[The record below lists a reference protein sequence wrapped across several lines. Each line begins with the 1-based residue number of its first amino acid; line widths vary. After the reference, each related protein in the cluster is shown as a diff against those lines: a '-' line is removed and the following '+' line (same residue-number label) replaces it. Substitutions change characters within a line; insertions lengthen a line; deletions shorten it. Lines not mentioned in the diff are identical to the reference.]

1 MCPWWCACRNHNVW
15 ALGVLFRQQS
25 TSLGPAW
32 SWVSDVWLAAAVACG
47 YFLAARLSLGLLL
60 EPDGVAVFWP
70 AAGISSGILI
80 ALGPQVRLPVTA
92 AVIAAT
98 LAANL
103 LGDRNIPSGL
113 GFSLCNAAEALIT
126 AAIIQYY
133 FKADFTLD
141 RLQQVL
147 GLLLAT
153 IAGTVVSGIGGA
165 VFFKLFHSPTVPMF
179 TTWRHW
185 FASDAVGIIA
195 VAPLVI
201 GLAAAARRPPPPR
214 ELVEGA
220 AVLALLTAM
229 TGIIISLPNTPWQTL
244 VPGALVFPMVLWLAA
259 RCRPVFAAAGAFI
272 VSLTVV
278 WATIFGIGHFGDSA
292 LPQEDRILQAQAV
305 ILVVTLGAFVLAALF
320 SERRQ
325 HETVLMNSEARLAR
339 ANKMLERERDNK
351 LMNVGAAI
359 SAISHELKQPLT
371 AIVTKGSAARRF
383 LERSPSDI
391 PRVQSILGEIVSA
404 SFRANEVLE
413 NIRGLFGHDHEPQS
427 TDINE
432 LVRESLRLMHE
443 QLERHHIT
451 ILTQLAPDMPVIPA
465 HRGQLQEVIINLLQ
479 NSIDAMEAAEK
490 PRLLRI
496 ETERPKPESIGI
508 SIRDSGKGID
518 ARVIDSIFDAFVTT
532 KAKGKGL
539 GLAISRMIVERHE
552 GQLTASSA
560 GSGNGAIF
568 QITLPIKV
576 LRQPNP
582 EALPS
587 EP

>member
-1 MCPWWCACRNHNVW
+1 VTVVAW
-15 ALGVLFRQQS
+15 AGIGVLFRQQS
-25 TSLGPAW
+25 TSIGSSW

-60 EPDGVAVFWP
+60 RPDGVAVFWP

-80 ALGPQVRLPVTA
+80 ALGPPVRLPVTA
-92 AVIAAT
+92 AVVAAT
-98 LAANL
+98 FAANL
-103 LGDRNIPSGL
+103 LGDRNIAA
-113 GFSLCNAAEALIT
+113 GFGFGLCNAAEALIT
-126 AAIIQYY
+126 AGIIQHY
-133 FKADFTLD
+133 FKADFTLG

-147 GLLLAT
+147 GLLVAA
-153 IAGTVVSGIGGA
+153 IVGTVVSGIGGA
-165 VFFKLFHSPTVPMF
+165 VAFKLFHSPDVPMF

-201 GLAAAARRPPPPR
+201 GLAAAARDPPPR
-214 ELVEGA
+214 RELAEGA

-229 TGIIISLPNTPWQTL
+229 TGIIILLPNTPWQTL
-244 VPGALVFPMVLWLAA
+244 VPGALIFPMVLCLAA

-278 WATIFGIGHFGDSA
+278 WATIFGVGHFGDTA

-325 HETVLMNSEARLAR
+325 HEIVLMNSEARLAR
-339 ANKMLERERDNK
+339 ANKMLQRERDNK

-383 LERSPSDI
+383 LERAPSDV
-391 PRVQSILGEIVSA
+391 PRVQAILNEIVGA

-413 NIRGLFGHDHEPQS
+413 NIHSLFGHDQEPHP
-427 TDINE
+427 TDVNE

-443 QLERHHIT
+443 QFERHHVT
-451 ILTQLAPDMPVIPA
+451 ILTQFALDLPAVPA
-465 HRGQLQEVIINLLQ
+465 HKGQLQEVVINLMQ
-479 NSIDAMEAAEK
+479 NSIDAMETVEK
-490 PRLLRI
+490 TRFLRI
-496 ETERPKPESIGI
+496 QTERRGQGAIGI
-508 SIRDSGKGID
+508 SIQDSGKGID
-518 ARVIDSIFDAFVTT
+518 ARMIDTIFDAFVTT

-539 GLAISRMIVERHE
+539 GLAISKMIIDRHE

-560 GSGNGAIF
+560 GAENGGAIF
-568 QITLPIKV
+568 QITLPTKLEREPI
-576 LRQPNP
+576 P
-582 EALPS
+582 EVSRS

>member
-1 MCPWWCACRNHNVW
+1 
-15 ALGVLFRQQS
+15 L
-25 TSLGPAW
+25 
-32 SWVSDVWLAAAVACG
+32 WLAAAVGCG

-60 EPDGVAVFWP
+60 QPDGVAVFWP

-80 ALGPQVRLPVTA
+80 ALGPQVRLPVTV
-92 AVIAAT
+92 AVFAST
-98 LAANL
+98 LTANL
-103 LGDRNIPSGL
+103 MGDRDLWAGASFGV
-113 GFSLCNAAEALIT
+113 CNAAEALIT
-126 AAIIQYY
+126 AGIIQHY
-133 FKADFTLD
+133 FKAGFDLG

-147 GLLLAT
+147 GLVAAAIVSTTL
-153 IAGTVVSGIGGA
+153 SGIGGA
-165 VFFKLFHSPTVPMF
+165 VAFKLFHSPTVSMF
-179 TTWRHW
+179 TSWWHW

-201 GLAAAARRPPPPR
+201 GLAAATRDPPPRR

-244 VPGALVFPMVLWLAA
+244 VPGALIFPMVLWLAA
-259 RCRPVFAAAGAFI
+259 RCRPVFAAAGAFV

-278 WATIFGIGHFGDSA
+278 WATIFGIGHFGDTS
-292 LPQEDRILQAQAV
+292 LPQDDRILQAQAV
-305 ILVVTLGAFVLAALF
+305 ILVMTLGAFVLAALF

-339 ANKMLERERDNK
+339 VNKLLQRERDNK

-383 LERSPSDI
+383 LERTPSDTT
-391 PRVQSILGEIVSA
+391 RVQAILGEIVGA

-413 NIRGLFGHDHEPQS
+413 NIHSLFGHDQETHL
-427 TDINE
+427 TDVTE

-443 QLERHHIT
+443 QFERHRIT
-451 ILTQLAPDMPVIPA
+451 ILTQFAPDLPAVPA
-465 HRGQLQEVIINLLQ
+465 HKGQLQEVIINLLQ
-479 NSIDAMEAAEK
+479 NSVDAMEAVRKA
-490 PRLLRI
+490 RFLRI
-496 ETERPKPESIGI
+496 QTDRRGQDAIGI
-508 SIRDSGKGID
+508 SIQDSGKGID
-518 ARVIDSIFDAFVTT
+518 ARMIDSIFDAFVTT

-539 GLAISRMIVERHE
+539 GLAISKMIIDRHD

-560 GSGNGAIF
+560 GSENGAIF
-568 QITLPIKV
+568 EITLPIK
-576 LRQPNP
+576 LEREPSR
-582 EALPS
+582 EALP
-587 EP
+587 

>member
-1 MCPWWCACRNHNVW
+1 MQRNRNLAWVV
-15 ALGVLFRQQS
+15 GVLFRDQS
-25 TSLGPAW
+25 TSTGSSG
-32 SWVSDVWLAAAVACG
+32 SWVGDLWLAAAVGCG

-80 ALGPQVRLPVTA
+80 ALGPRVRVPISA
-92 AVIAAT
+92 AVVAAT
-98 LAANL
+98 IIANL
-103 LGDRNIPSGL
+103 LGDRSIFAASAFG
-113 GFSLCNAAEALIT
+113 LCNAVEALLT
-126 AAIIQYY
+126 AAIVQHY
-133 FKADFTLD
+133 FKSDFALD

-147 GLLLAT
+147 GLLMA
-153 IAGTVVSGIGGA
+153 AVVGTVISGIGGA
-165 VFFKLFHSPTVPMF
+165 VAYRLFHSSDTPMF
-179 TTWRHW
+179 TTWWHW
-185 FASDAVGIIA
+185 FASDAIGIIA

-201 GLAAAARRPPPPR
+201 GLAATARNPPPR
-214 ELVEGA
+214 RELIEGTA
-220 AVLALLTAM
+220 ALGLLAAM
-229 TGIIISLPNTPWQTL
+229 TGIIILLPKSPWQTL
-244 VPGALVFPMVLWLAA
+244 VPGALLFPMLLWLAA

-278 WATIFGIGHFGDSA
+278 WATIFGIGHFGDPA
-292 LPQEDRILQAQAV
+292 FTLDELILQAQAV

-325 HETVLMNSEARLAR
+325 HETVLMNSETRLAR
-339 ANKMLERERDNK
+339 ANKMLQRERDNK

-383 LERSPSDI
+383 LERTPSDI
-391 PRVQSILGEIVSA
+391 SRVQAILGEIVGA

-413 NIRGLFGHDHEPQS
+413 NIQGLFGHNQEPHP

-443 QLERHHIT
+443 QFERHRIT
-451 ILTQLAPDMPVIPA
+451 ILTQLAPEMPPIPA

-479 NSIDAMEAAEK
+479 NSIDAMEVAEK

-496 ETERPKPESIGI
+496 ETERRGADAIGI

-518 ARVIDSIFDAFVTT
+518 AQVIGSIFDAFVTT
-532 KAKGKGL
+532 KSKGKGL
-539 GLAISRMIVERHE
+539 GLAISRMIVERHD

-560 GSGNGAIF
+560 GNENGAAFHIV
-568 QITLPIKV
+568 LPV
-576 LRQPNP
+576 EHYR
-582 EALPS
+582 ETLPS

>member
-1 MCPWWCACRNHNVW
+1 
-15 ALGVLFRQQS
+15 
-25 TSLGPAW
+25 
-32 SWVSDVWLAAAVACG
+32 VSDVWLAAAVGCG

-60 EPDGVAVFWP
+60 VPDGVAVFWP

-103 LGDRNIPSGL
+103 LGDRNIPAGV
-113 GFSLCNAAEALIT
+113 GFALSNAVEALIT
-126 AAIIQYY
+126 AGIIQHY
-133 FKADFTLD
+133 FKADFTLG

-147 GLLLAT
+147 GLLMAA

-165 VFFKLFHSPTVPMF
+165 VSFKLFHSPDVPMI

-195 VAPLVI
+195 IAPLVI
-201 GLAAAARRPPPPR
+201 GLAAAARNPPPR
-214 ELVEGA
+214 RELIEGA

-229 TGIIISLPNTPWQTL
+229 TAIIISLPNTPWQTL
-244 VPGALVFPMVLWLAA
+244 VPGALIFPMVLWLAA

-278 WATIFGIGHFGDSA
+278 WATIFGIGHFGDTA
-292 LPQEDRILQAQAV
+292 LPQDDRILQAQAV

-320 SERRQ
+320 AERRQ

-339 ANKMLERERDNK
+339 ANKMLQRERDNK

-383 LERSPSDI
+383 LERAPSDV
-391 PRVQSILGEIVSA
+391 PRVQSILGEIVGA
-404 SFRANEVLE
+404 TFRANEVLE
-413 NIRGLFGHDHEPQS
+413 NIHSLFGHDQEPHS

-443 QLERHHIT
+443 HFERHHIT
-451 ILTQLAPDMPVIPA
+451 ILTQFAPDLPAVPA
-465 HRGQLQEVIINLLQ
+465 HKGQLQEVVINLLQ
-479 NSIDAMEAAEK
+479 NSVDAMETVEK
-490 PRLLRI
+490 ARFLRI
-496 ETERPKPESIGI
+496 RTERRGQDAIALSIQ
-508 SIRDSGKGID
+508 DSGKGID
-518 ARVIDSIFDAFVTT
+518 ARMIDSIFDAFVTT

-539 GLAISRMIVERHE
+539 GLAISKMIIDRHD

-560 GSGNGAIF
+560 GSENGAIF
-568 QITLPIKV
+568 QITLPIT
-576 LRQPNP
+576 LEREPSP

-587 EP
+587 ET

>member
-1 MCPWWCACRNHNVW
+1 
-15 ALGVLFRQQS
+15 VLFRQQS
-25 TSLGPAW
+25 TSIGPPW
-32 SWVSDVWLAAAVACG
+32 SWVSDVWLAAAVGCG

-60 EPDGVAVFWP
+60 QPDGVAVFWP

-80 ALGPQVRLPVTA
+80 ALGPPVRLPVTA
-92 AVIAAT
+92 AVVAAT
-98 LAANL
+98 FAANL
-103 LGDRNIPSGL
+103 LGDRNIAA
-113 GFSLCNAAEALIT
+113 GFGFALCNATEALIT
-126 AAIIQYY
+126 AGIIQHY
-133 FKADFTLD
+133 FNAEFTLG

-147 GLLLAT
+147 GLLVAA
-153 IAGTVVSGIGGA
+153 IVGTVVSGIGGA
-165 VFFKLFHSPTVPMF
+165 VVFKLFHSPDVPMF

-201 GLAAAARRPPPPR
+201 GLAAAARDPPPR
-214 ELVEGA
+214 RELAEGA

-229 TGIIISLPNTPWQTL
+229 TGIIILLPNAPWQTL
-244 VPGALVFPMVLWLAA
+244 VPGALIFPMVLWLAA

-278 WATIFGIGHFGDSA
+278 WATIFGIGHFGDTA

-325 HETVLMNSEARLAR
+325 HEIVLMNSEARLAR
-339 ANKMLERERDNK
+339 ANKMLQRERDNK

-383 LERSPSDI
+383 IERTPSDVS
-391 PRVQSILGEIVSA
+391 RVQAILGEIVGA

-413 NIRGLFGHDHEPQS
+413 NIHSLFGHDQEPHP
-427 TDINE
+427 TDMNE

-443 QLERHHIT
+443 QFERHHVT
-451 ILTQLAPDMPVIPA
+451 ILTQFAPDLPAVPA
-465 HRGQLQEVIINLLQ
+465 HKGQLQEVVINLMQ
-479 NSIDAMEAAEK
+479 NSIDAMETVEK
-490 PRLLRI
+490 ARFLRI
-496 ETERPKPESIGI
+496 QTERRGQGAIGI
-508 SIRDSGKGID
+508 SIQDSGKGID
-518 ARVIDSIFDAFVTT
+518 ARMIDTIFDAFVTT

-539 GLAISRMIVERHE
+539 GLAISKMIIDRHE

-560 GSGNGAIF
+560 GAENGAIF
-568 QITLPIKV
+568 QITLPTKFEREPI
-576 LRQPNP
+576 P
-582 EALPS
+582 EVLPS
-587 EP
+587 EL

>member
-1 MCPWWCACRNHNVW
+1 M
-15 ALGVLFRQQS
+15 LFRQQS
-25 TSLGPAW
+25 RSIGPSW
-32 SWVSDVWLAAAVACG
+32 SWVGDVWLAAAVGCG

-60 EPDGVAVFWP
+60 QPDGVAVFWP

-80 ALGPQVRLPVTA
+80 ALGPQVRLPVTV

-103 LGDRNIPSGL
+103 LGDRNITAGV
-113 GFSLCNAAEALIT
+113 GFALCNALEAVIT

-133 FKADFTLD
+133 FRADFTLG

-147 GLLLAT
+147 GLLIAA
-153 IAGTVVSGIGGA
+153 IAGTVVSGIGGSIA
-165 VFFKLFHSPTVPMF
+165 FKLFHSPDVPMF

-201 GLAAAARRPPPPR
+201 GLAAAARDPPPRR

-244 VPGALVFPMVLWLAA
+244 VPGALIFPMVLWLAA

-278 WATIFGIGHFGDSA
+278 WATIFGIGHFGDTA

-339 ANKMLERERDNK
+339 ANKMLQRERDNK
-351 LMNVGAAI
+351 LMNVGVAI

-383 LERSPSDI
+383 LERAPADV
-391 PRVQSILGEIVSA
+391 PRVQAILGEIVGA

-413 NIRGLFGHDHEPQS
+413 NIHNLFGHDQEPHP
-427 TDINE
+427 TDVNE

-443 QLERHHIT
+443 QLERHRIT
-451 ILTQLAPDMPVIPA
+451 ILTQFEPDLPAVPA
-465 HRGQLQEVIINLLQ
+465 HKGQLQEVVINLLQ
-479 NSIDAMEAAEK
+479 NSIDAMETVERA
-490 PRLLRI
+490 RYLRI
-496 ETERPKPESIGI
+496 RTERRGQDAI
-508 SIRDSGKGID
+508 SMAIQDSGKGID
-518 ARVIDSIFDAFVTT
+518 ARMIDTIFDAFVTT

-539 GLAISRMIVERHE
+539 GLAISKMIIDRHD
-552 GQLTASSA
+552 GQLTASSD
-560 GSGNGAIF
+560 GSENGAIF
-568 QITLPIKV
+568 HITLPIKLEREV
-576 LRQPNP
+576 SL
-582 EALPS
+582 EVFPS

>member
-1 MCPWWCACRNHNVW
+1 MQRGMGGI
-15 ALGVLFRQQS
+15 GVLFRQQS
-25 TSLGPAW
+25 TSIGPSW
-32 SWVSDVWLAAAVACG
+32 SWVSDVWLAAAVGCG

-60 EPDGVAVFWP
+60 QPDGVAVFWP

-80 ALGPQVRLPVTA
+80 ALGPPVRLPVTV

-98 LAANL
+98 IAANL
-103 LGDRNIPSGL
+103 LGDRDIPAGV
-113 GFSLCNAAEALIT
+113 GFGLCNAAEALIT

-133 FKADFTLD
+133 FKADFTLG

-147 GLLLAT
+147 GLLVAA
-153 IAGTVVSGIGGA
+153 IAGTVVSGIAGA
-165 VFFKLFHSPTVPMF
+165 IVFKLFHSPDVPMF

-201 GLAAAARRPPPPR
+201 GLAAAARDPPPRR

-244 VPGALVFPMVLWLAA
+244 VPGALIFPMVLWLAA

-278 WATIFGIGHFGDSA
+278 WATIFGIGHFGDTA

-325 HETVLMNSEARLAR
+325 HEAVLMNSEARLAR
-339 ANKMLERERDNK
+339 ANKMLQRERDNK

-383 LERSPSDI
+383 LERTPSDV
-391 PRVQSILGEIVSA
+391 PRVQSILGEIVGA

-413 NIRGLFGHDHEPQS
+413 NIHSLFGHDQDPHP
-427 TDINE
+427 TDVNE

-443 QLERHHIT
+443 QFERHRIT
-451 ILTQLAPDMPVIPA
+451 ILTQFASDLPAVPA
-465 HRGQLQEVIINLLQ
+465 HKGQLQEVVINLLQ
-479 NSIDAMEAAEK
+479 NSVDAMETAEK
-490 PRLLRI
+490 ARFVRI
-496 ETERPKPESIGI
+496 RTERRGQDAIGLAI
-508 SIRDSGKGID
+508 QDSGKGID
-518 ARVIDSIFDAFVTT
+518 AQMIDTIFDAFVTT

-539 GLAISRMIVERHE
+539 GLAISKMIIDRHD

-560 GSGNGAIF
+560 GSENGAIF
-568 QITLPIKV
+568 LITLPIK
-576 LRQPNP
+576 LAREPSP

>member
-1 MCPWWCACRNHNVW
+1 
-15 ALGVLFRQQS
+15 VLFRQQS
-25 TSLGPAW
+25 TSIGPPW
-32 SWVSDVWLAAAVACG
+32 SWVSDVWLAAAVGCG

-60 EPDGVAVFWP
+60 QPDGVAVFWP

-80 ALGPQVRLPVTA
+80 ALGPPVRLPVTA
-92 AVIAAT
+92 AVVAAT
-98 LAANL
+98 FAANL
-103 LGDRNIPSGL
+103 LGDRNIAA
-113 GFSLCNAAEALIT
+113 GFGFGLCNATEALIT
-126 AAIIQYY
+126 AGIIQHY
-133 FKADFTLD
+133 FKADFTLG

-147 GLLLAT
+147 GLLVAA
-153 IAGTVVSGIGGA
+153 IVGTVVSGIGGA
-165 VFFKLFHSPTVPMF
+165 VVFKLFHSPDVPMF

-201 GLAAAARRPPPPR
+201 GLAAAARDPPPR
-214 ELVEGA
+214 RELAEGA

-244 VPGALVFPMVLWLAA
+244 VPGALIFPMVLWLAA

-278 WATIFGIGHFGDSA
+278 WATIFGIGHFGDTA

-305 ILVVTLGAFVLAALF
+305 ILVVTLGAFALAALF

-325 HETVLMNSEARLAR
+325 HEIVLMNSEARLAR
-339 ANKMLERERDNK
+339 ANKMLQRERDNK

-383 LERSPSDI
+383 LERTPSDVS
-391 PRVQSILGEIVSA
+391 RVQAILNEIVGA

-413 NIRGLFGHDHEPQS
+413 NIHSLFGHDQEPHP

-432 LVRESLRLMHE
+432 LVRESLRLLHE
-443 QLERHHIT
+443 QFERHHVT
-451 ILTQLAPDMPVIPA
+451 IMTQFASDLPAVPA
-465 HRGQLQEVIINLLQ
+465 HKGQLQEVIINLMQ
-479 NSIDAMEAAEK
+479 NSIDAMEAVEK
-490 PRLLRI
+490 ARFLRI
-496 ETERPKPESIGI
+496 QTERRGQGAIGI
-508 SIRDSGKGID
+508 SIQDSGKGID
-518 ARVIDSIFDAFVTT
+518 ARMIDTIFDAFVTT

-539 GLAISRMIVERHE
+539 GLAISKMIIDRHE

-560 GSGNGAIF
+560 GAENGAIF
-568 QITLPIKV
+568 QITLPIKLEREPIPEV
-576 LRQPNP
+576 LPR
-582 EALPS
+582 
-587 EP
+587 

>member
-1 MCPWWCACRNHNVW
+1 M
-15 ALGVLFRQQS
+15 LFRQQS
-25 TSLGPAW
+25 TSIGPSW
-32 SWVSDVWLAAAVACG
+32 SWVSDLWLATAVGCG

-92 AVIAAT
+92 AVIGAT
-98 LAANL
+98 VAANL
-103 LGDRNIPSGL
+103 LGDRDIQAGV
-113 GFSLCNAAEALIT
+113 GFGFCNAVEALIA
-126 AAIIQYY
+126 AAIIRYY

-141 RLQQVL
+141 RLRQVL
-147 GLLLAT
+147 GLLVAAIAAT
-153 IAGTVVSGIGGA
+153 AVSGIGGA
-165 VFFKLFHSPTVPMF
+165 VFFKLFHSPDVPML

-185 FASDAVGIIA
+185 FASDAIGIIA

-201 GLAAAARRPPPPR
+201 GIAAEARNPPPRR
-214 ELVEGA
+214 ELVEGIV
-220 AVLALLTAM
+220 VLALLTAM

-244 VPGALVFPMVLWLAA
+244 VPGALIFPMVLWLAA

-278 WATIFGIGHFGDSA
+278 WATIFGIGHFGDTA
-292 LPQEDRILQAQAV
+292 LPLDDRILQAQAV
-305 ILVVTLGAFVLAALF
+305 ILVVTLAAFVLAALF
-320 SERRQ
+320 AERQQ
-325 HETVLMNSEARLAR
+325 HEAVLMNSEARLAR

-351 LMNVGAAI
+351 LMNVGAAL

-383 LERSPSDI
+383 LERTPSDV
-391 PRVQSILGEIVSA
+391 PRVQNILGEIVEA

-413 NIRGLFGHDHEPQS
+413 NIRGLFGHDQEPHP

-432 LVRESLRLMHE
+432 LVSDSLRLLHE
-443 QLERHHIT
+443 QFERHRIR
-451 ILTQLAPDMPVIPA
+451 IVTQLAGDIPAIAA

-479 NSIDAMEAAEK
+479 NSVDAMESVEP

-496 ETERPKPESIGI
+496 ETERRGPDAISIA
-508 SIRDSGKGID
+508 IRDSGKGID
-518 ARVIDSIFDAFVTT
+518 ARVIDNIFDAFVTT

-539 GLAISRMIVERHE
+539 GLAISRMIVERHD
-552 GQLTASSA
+552 GRLTASSA
-560 GSGNGAIF
+560 GLESGAVFHIV
-568 QITLPIKV
+568 LPV
-576 LRQPNP
+576 NVEQHP
-582 EALPS
+582 EALRS
-587 EP
+587 ES

>member
-1 MCPWWCACRNHNVW
+1 M
-15 ALGVLFRQQS
+15 LFRQQS
-25 TSLGPAW
+25 RSIGPSW
-32 SWVSDVWLAAAVACG
+32 SWVGDVWLAAAVGCG

-60 EPDGVAVFWP
+60 QPDGVAVFWP

-80 ALGPQVRLPVTA
+80 ALGPQVRLPVTV

-103 LGDRNIPSGL
+103 LGDRNITAGV
-113 GFSLCNAAEALIT
+113 GFALCNALEAVIT

-133 FKADFTLD
+133 FRADFTLG

-147 GLLLAT
+147 GLLIAA
-153 IAGTVVSGIGGA
+153 IAGTVVSGIGGSIA
-165 VFFKLFHSPTVPMF
+165 FKLFHSPDVPMF

-201 GLAAAARRPPPPR
+201 GLAAAARDPPPRR

-220 AVLALLTAM
+220 AVLVLLTAM

-244 VPGALVFPMVLWLAA
+244 VPGALIFPMVLWLAA

-278 WATIFGIGHFGDSA
+278 WATIFGIGHFGDTA

-339 ANKMLERERDNK
+339 ANKMLQRERDNK
-351 LMNVGAAI
+351 LMNVGVAI

-383 LERSPSDI
+383 LERATADI
-391 PRVQSILGEIVSA
+391 PRVQAILGEIVGA

-413 NIRGLFGHDHEPQS
+413 NIHSLFGHDQEPHP
-427 TDINE
+427 TDVNE

-443 QLERHHIT
+443 QLERHRIT
-451 ILTQLAPDMPVIPA
+451 ILTQFAPDLPA
-465 HRGQLQEVIINLLQ
+465 VLAHKGQLQEVVINLLQ
-479 NSIDAMEAAEK
+479 NSIDAMETVERA
-490 PRLLRI
+490 RYLRI
-496 ETERPKPESIGI
+496 RTERRGQDAI
-508 SIRDSGKGID
+508 SMAIQDSGKGID
-518 ARVIDSIFDAFVTT
+518 ARMIDTIFDAFVTT

-539 GLAISRMIVERHE
+539 GLAISKMIIDRHD
-552 GQLTASSA
+552 GQLTASSD
-560 GSGNGAIF
+560 GSENGAIF
-568 QITLPIKV
+568 QITLPIKLEREV
-576 LRQPNP
+576 SL
-582 EALPS
+582 EVFPS

>member
-1 MCPWWCACRNHNVW
+1 M
-15 ALGVLFRQQS
+15 LFRQQS
-25 TSLGPAW
+25 TSIGPSW
-32 SWVSDVWLAAAVACG
+32 SWASDLWLAAAVGCG

-60 EPDGVAVFWP
+60 QPDGVAVFWP

-80 ALGPQVRLPVTA
+80 ALGPQVRLPVTL
-92 AVIAAT
+92 AVFAST
-98 LAANL
+98 LTANL
-103 LGDRNIPSGL
+103 MGDRNLWAGASFGV
-113 GFSLCNAAEALIT
+113 CNAAEALIT
-126 AAIIQYY
+126 AGIIQHY
-133 FKADFTLD
+133 FKAGFDLG

-147 GLLLAT
+147 GLVAAAIVSTTL
-153 IAGTVVSGIGGA
+153 SGIGGA
-165 VFFKLFHSPTVPMF
+165 VAFKLFHSPTVSMF
-179 TTWRHW
+179 TSWWHW

-201 GLAAAARRPPPPR
+201 GLAAATRDPPPRR

-244 VPGALVFPMVLWLAA
+244 VPGALIFPMVLWLAA

-278 WATIFGIGHFGDSA
+278 WATIFGIGHFGDTS
-292 LPQEDRILQAQAV
+292 LPQDDRILQAQAV
-305 ILVVTLGAFVLAALF
+305 ILVMTLGAFVLAALF

-339 ANKMLERERDNK
+339 VNKLLQRERDNK

-383 LERSPSDI
+383 LERTPSDI
-391 PRVQSILGEIVSA
+391 TRVQAILGEIVGA

-413 NIRGLFGHDHEPQS
+413 NIHSLFGHDQETHL
-427 TDINE
+427 TDVTE

-443 QLERHHIT
+443 QFERHRIT
-451 ILTQLAPDMPVIPA
+451 ILTQFAPDLPAVPA
-465 HRGQLQEVIINLLQ
+465 HKGQLQEVIINLLQ
-479 NSIDAMEAAEK
+479 NSVDAMEAVRKA
-490 PRLLRI
+490 RFLRI
-496 ETERPKPESIGI
+496 QTDRRGQDAIGI
-508 SIRDSGKGID
+508 SIQDSGKGID
-518 ARVIDSIFDAFVTT
+518 ARMIDSIFDAFVTT

-539 GLAISRMIVERHE
+539 GLAISKMIIDRHD

-560 GSGNGAIF
+560 GSENGAIF
-568 QITLPIKV
+568 EITLPIK
-576 LRQPNP
+576 LEREPSR
-582 EALPS
+582 EALP
-587 EP
+587 

>member
-1 MCPWWCACRNHNVW
+1 
-15 ALGVLFRQQS
+15 VLFRQQS
-25 TSLGPAW
+25 TSIGPSW
-32 SWVSDVWLAAAVACG
+32 SWVGDVWLAAAVGCG

-60 EPDGVAVFWP
+60 QPDGVAVFWP

-80 ALGPQVRLPVTA
+80 ALGPQVRLPVTV

-98 LAANL
+98 VGANL
-103 LGDRNIPSGL
+103 LGDRDLWAGVSFGV
-113 GFSLCNAAEALIT
+113 CNAAEALIT
-126 AAIIQYY
+126 AAIIQRY
-133 FKADFTLD
+133 FKAGFNLD

-147 GLLLAT
+147 GLVAAAIVST
-153 IAGTVVSGIGGA
+153 ILSGIGGA
-165 VFFKLFHSPTVPMF
+165 VAFKLFHSPTVSMF
-179 TTWRHW
+179 TSWRHW

-201 GLAAAARRPPPPR
+201 GLAAAARDPPPRR

-220 AVLALLTAM
+220 TALLMLSAM
-229 TGIIISLPNTPWQTL
+229 TGIIISLPNMPWQTL
-244 VPGALVFPMVLWLAA
+244 VPGALLFPMLLWVAA

-278 WATIFGIGHFGDSA
+278 WATIFGIGHFGDPG
-292 LPQEDRILQAQAV
+292 LPLDDRILQAQAV

-339 ANKMLERERDNK
+339 ANKMLQRERDNK

-383 LERSPSDI
+383 LERTPSDI
-391 PRVQSILGEIVSA
+391 PRVQAILSEIVGA

-413 NIRGLFGHDHEPQS
+413 NIHGLFGHDQEPHP
-427 TDINE
+427 TDVNE
-432 LVRESLRLMHE
+432 LVRESLKLMHE
-443 QLERHHIT
+443 QFERHRIT
-451 ILTQLAPDMPVIPA
+451 ILTQFVEMPAIPA
-465 HRGQLQEVIINLLQ
+465 YKGQLQEVVINLLQ
-479 NSIDAMEAAEK
+479 NSIDAMETVERA
-490 PRLLRI
+490 RFLRI
-496 ETERPKPESIGI
+496 LTERRGQDAIGI
-508 SIRDSGKGID
+508 SIQDSGKGID
-518 ARVIDSIFDAFVTT
+518 ARMIDTIFDAFVTT

-539 GLAISRMIVERHE
+539 GLAISKMIIDRHG

-568 QITLPIKV
+568 QITLPIK
-576 LRQPNP
+576 LERYPGA